1 MHTPLLEGPFTV
13 ADYHRLAEV
22 GILGEDDRV
31 ELLDGQVVV
40 MSPIGPRHAGC
51 VDRLNRLLSRLVG
64 DLAIVRVQNPIVLSP
79 RTEPEPDLSL
89 LSPPIERYS
98 AAHPRPTDVML
109 VIEVAESSLAYDRDV
124 KLPRYAAAGIPEVW
138 LVNLEAERVEVHRQ
152 PSPSGYQETFHA
164 VRGDTLTVDN
174 LMRAE
179 IPISPILG

>member
-1 MHTPLLEGPFTV
+1 
-13 ADYHRLAEV
+13 
-22 GILGEDDRV
+22 
-31 ELLDGQVVV
+31 
-40 MSPIGPRHAGC
+40 
-51 VDRLNRLLSRLVG
+51 VDRLNRLLSRSVG

-152 PSPSGYQETFHA
+152 PSPSGYQESSQA
-164 VRGDTLTVDN
+164 VRGATVSSSLLLDVTLGVD
-174 LMRAE
+174 E
-179 IPISPILG
+179 IIG